1 MSPAFVLQFMVHVAC
16 PSSGVSTPLNSG
28 VPKQAVFKAYLVNEQ
43 TTRANTEVLRVV
55 HMQREGSGIL
65 RYDAVSM
72 GGGSQTFR
80 RILLPSLAQ
89 RHV

>member
-1 MSPAFVLQFMVHVAC
+1 MVHVAC

-28 VPKQAVFKAYLVNEQ
+28 VPKQAVFKAYLVKEHEEQ
-43 TTRANTEVLRVV
+43 LQGFFEWSTCSVDS
-55 HMQREGSGIL
+55 HIEGSGIL

-72 GGGSQTFR
+72 VGGVQTIQ
-80 RILLPSLAQ
+80 RILIPSLAQ